1 MLCRAAPL
9 FRGYDFARPFSFMNG
24 LKRSKAPDAFTGS
37 GLAPTPYNLIRGV
50 VMLSEK
56 GAQTIMRQCFY
67 FVVVAADHVVIVDKG
82 VDDGFLG
89 SFDSGG
95 EKGVHQHVPHSF
107 FGANRGI
114 GICAVGLG
122 GGT

>member
-37 GLAPTPYNLIRGV
+37 GLAPTPYNLIKGV
-50 VMLSEK
+50 VMLLEK

-67 FVVVAADHVVIVDKG
+67 FVVVAADHVVIVDQG
-82 VDDGFLG
+82 VDDASSVASTVAVKSG
-89 SFDSGG
+89 SIRSFGIVSMVRIGG
-95 EKGVHQHVPHSF
+95 LVS
-107 FGANRGI
+107 A
-114 GICAVGLG
+114 AWGLA
-122 GGT
+122 